1 MNSIST
7 RTSPRRFFLSCH
19 HLFQTAPGVPFCLLK
34 KTLLASMES
43 KESVNGDLREP
54 ESRNSDGHDSTTR
67 PPALTRREQ
76 KQLWRKVDLRLM
88 PTVAVMYLFSFM
100 DRANIGN
107 ARLQG
112 LVTQLDLT
120 GNRYNIALT
129 LYFVS
134 FYVFAIPSN
143 IVIKKFRPSRW
154 LSGITMLWG
163 LITTLMGL
171 VKNYPQLV
179 AVRVCL
185 GLAESGLGCGVFYL
199 FTLWYPR
206 NMIQTRLGIFWG
218 GATLAGAFSGL
229 LAYGISFMSGT
240 VGLLGWSWIFI
251 IEGLCTVVVG
261 FVSLFILVD
270 LPETATFLT
279 PNERA
284 YLINLKEHDL
294 TPVGEEEQF
303 ELRQLKDALIDWQ
316 VWFQGFLNLFVALA
330 VYGITLFLP
339 SIING
344 FGFNTTISQLLTVP
358 PYVVGTVTVISWGIW
373 SDRIQIRSPFVF
385 AGLSLCLI
393 GFAINISDASI
404 GVKYFGTFLIVA
416 GGYSSI
422 PALLAWISS
431 NVVGHYKRG
440 VSISIQVI
448 MSNIGGVIV
457 SNIYRTQDTPR
468 YILGHALELGFVAL
482 GIILVPIT
490 ALVYRHFN
498 QVRDQRQRE
507 AGEKAVAYSAAELRR
522 LGDHAPDFR
531 YTL

>member
-1 MNSIST
+1 
-7 RTSPRRFFLSCH
+7 
-19 HLFQTAPGVPFCLLK
+19 
-34 KTLLASMES
+34 MES

-129 LYFVS
+129 F
-134 FYVFAIPSN
+134 

-284 YLINLKEHDL
+284 YLINLKGTSSSLTPVAEHDL

-339 SIING
+339 

-468 YILGHALELGFVAL
+468 YILGHGLELLFIGMGLILTPAVAL
-482 GIILVPIT
+482 TYMRI
-490 ALVYRHFN
+490 N
-498 QVRDQRQRE
+498 KKRDERMRE
-507 AGEKAVAYSAAELRR
+507 AQEKGVKYVPDELRR
-522 LGDHAPDFR
+522 LGDRAPDFR